1 MPQLLRCTHQQSI
14 DLVSIF
20 LELQKPFLQPV
31 DLVDLLNLLK
41 LRRRQA
47 EIEFLPRKL
56 GLRLTPIAAV
66 QVTGAVW
73 HPPLLPPLRGA
84 SLAEADLRPHI

>member
-47 EIEFLPRKL
+47 GIAFLPRKL
-56 GLRLTPIAAV
+56 GLRLTPTAGV
-66 QVTGAVW
+66 QVAGAV
-73 HPPLLPPLRGA
+73 
-84 SLAEADLRPHI
+84 